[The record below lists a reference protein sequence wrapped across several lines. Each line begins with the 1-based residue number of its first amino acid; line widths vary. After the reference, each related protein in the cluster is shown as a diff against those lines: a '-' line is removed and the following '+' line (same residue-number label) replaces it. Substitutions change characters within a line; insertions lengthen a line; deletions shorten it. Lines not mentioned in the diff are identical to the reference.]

1 MKKPIA
7 AAIAAM
13 MTMTAM
19 PAGAAYQSKDEI
31 AFALRGIETEGCG
44 YLAQGNTVYV
54 SPTAAK
60 NGTTLHMSM
69 FIESERPD
77 IKIIEGEVRT
87 SSPALTF
94 VPESYQNP
102 TAPYTKEAVTYETK
116 NGTKFSTTLKPYCFG
131 YVNSGGY
138 YVHGSSGMELNFNET
153 RDGFRMLWL
162 GSATQSTQFLGDTS
176 DEYSM
181 FDMDFLLAAGTERGE
196 YSVSFLSDITEEN
209 PYGQTFLSSD
219 DPELTYVDF
228 VPELKNLTVVVAE
241 GGDANLDGKT
251 DAADAAAILTFAAE
265 KGAGG
270 SPVLKEENPRLSY
283 FLADV
288 NEYSTACGENDG
300 TALDAKDASAILR
313 YAAIGGSGETPDWS
327 EVLG

>member
-7 AAIAAM
+7 AALAVM
-13 MTMTAM
+13 LTMTAL

-44 YLAQGNTVYV
+44 YLVKDNTIYV

-60 NGTTLHMSM
+60 SGAALHMSM
-69 FIESERPD
+69 FIETDRPD
-77 IKIIEGEVRT
+77 IKIIEGEVHI

-94 VPESYQNP
+94 LPESYQNP
-102 TAPYTKEAVTYETK
+102 TGPYMKEAVEYVTE
-116 NGTKFSTTLKPYCFG
+116 NGTVFSTTLKPYCFG
-131 YVNSGGY
+131 SVNSGGY
-138 YVHGSSGMELNFNET
+138 YVHGSSGMEVNFSES
-153 RDGFRMLWL
+153 RDSFRLLWL
-162 GSATQSTQFLGDTS
+162 GSISQKTQFLGGRS
-176 DEYSM
+176 DEYSLL
-181 FDMDFLLAAGTERGE
+181 DVDLQLAAGTETGE
-196 YSVSFLSDITEEN
+196 YSVSFLSDITEEK

-228 VPELKNLTVVVAE
+228 VPELKDLTVVVAE

-270 SPVLKEENPRLSY
+270 SPVLMEENPRLSY

-288 NEYSTACGENDG
+288 NEYSTSCGENDG

>member
-13 MTMTAM
+13 MTVTAM

-31 AFALRGIETEGCG
+31 AFALRGIEQNGCG
-44 YLAQGNTVYV
+44 YLVQDNTIYV
-54 SPTAAK
+54 SPAAAK

-69 FIESERPD
+69 FIETDRPD
-77 IKIIEGEVRT
+77 IKIVEGEVRT

-94 VPESYQNP
+94 LPESCQNP
-102 TAPYTKEAVTYETK
+102 TAPYMKEAVEYVTE
-116 NGTKFSTTLKPYCFG
+116 NGTSFSTTLKPYCFG
-131 YVNSGGY
+131 SVNSGGY
-138 YVHGSSGMELNFNET
+138 YVHGSSGMEINFEESGE
-153 RDGFRMLWL
+153 GFRLLWL
-162 GSATQSTQFLGDTS
+162 GSVSQKTQFLGGRS
-176 DEYSM
+176 DEYSLL
-181 FDMDFLLAAGTERGE
+181 DVDLQLAAGTKTGE

-209 PYGQTFLSSD
+209 PYGQTFVSSD

-270 SPVLKEENPRLSY
+270 SPVLMKENPRLSY

-288 NEYSTACGENDG
+288 NEYSTDCGENDG

-327 EVLG
+327 DVLS